1 MAENIQR
8 ASMRVLITGA
18 TGLVGT
24 ALAES
29 LKRDGHDVCRLLRKK
44 SDEQET
50 KHGCDVEWD
59 PKSGTFGS
67 AADNSDAV
75 VNLAGAPIADGRW
88 TDDRKEVLRNS
99 RIATTRGLVAAMEK
113 TSPRP
118 KVLVSASAIGYYGDR
133 GDEILTEASGPRA
146 GFLSRLAE
154 EWEAEALKARSLG
167 SRVVLARFGI
177 ILAREGG
184 ALPPIMI
191 PFKIGAGG
199 KLGSGTQ
206 WMSWIA
212 LEDVVRILRFVIE
225 DEAIPGAVNV
235 VAPQPVT
242 NLQFTEILA
251 KAMHRPKLFAAPG
264 FALRTVLGEM
274 ADEMLLASQRVVPEA
289 LQKNGYQFVHSDL
302 RSALA
307 AILKK

>member
-1 MAENIQR
+1 
-8 ASMRVLITGA
+8 MRVLITGA
-18 TGLVGT
+18 TGLVGR
-24 ALAES
+24 ALVGS
-29 LKRDGHDVCRLLRKK
+29 LKRDGHYVCRLLRKK
-44 SDEQET
+44 SEEGQET
-50 KHGCDVEWD
+50 KHGCDVDWD

-67 AADNSDAV
+67 AADNADTV

-99 RIATTRGLVAAMEK
+99 RVETTRGLVAAMEK
-113 TSPRP
+113 MSPRP
-118 KVLVSASAIGYYGDR
+118 RVLVSASAIGYYGNRDA
-133 GDEILTEASGPRA
+133 EILIEASGPRES
-146 GFLSRLAE
+146 FLSRLAE

-167 SRVVLARFGI
+167 IRVVLVRFGI
-177 ILAREGG
+177 ILAKEGG
-184 ALPPIMI
+184 ALPPMMV

-199 KLGSGTQ
+199 KLGDGTQ

-225 DEAIPGAVNV
+225 NESISGPVNV

-251 KAMHRPKLFAAPG
+251 KQMHRPKFFAAPK
-264 FALRTVLGEM
+264 FALQTLLGEM
-274 ADEMLLASQRVVPEA
+274 ADDMLLASQRVAPEV
-289 LQKNGYQFVHSDL
+289 LQKNGYQFVHTDL

-307 AILKK
+307 AILRK

>member
-1 MAENIQR
+1 
-8 ASMRVLITGA
+8 MRVLITGA

-24 ALAES
+24 ALVES
-29 LKRDGHDVCRLLRKK
+29 LKRDGHYVCRLLRKK
-44 SDEQET
+44 SEDEQG
-50 KHGCDVEWD
+50 KKYGCDMEWD
-59 PKSGTFGS
+59 PESGTFGS
-67 AADNSDAV
+67 AADNTDAV

-88 TDDRKEVLRNS
+88 AEDRKEVLRNS
-99 RIATTRGLVAAMEK
+99 RVATTRGLVAALEK
-113 TSPRP
+113 MSPRP
-118 KVLVSASAIGYYGDR
+118 KVLVSASATGYYGNR

-167 SRVVLARFGI
+167 IRVVLARFGI
-177 ILAREGG
+177 VLAKEGG
-184 ALPPIMI
+184 ALPPMMI

-212 LEDVVRILRFVIE
+212 LEDVVRILRLVME
-225 DEAIPGAVNV
+225 SEAISGAVNV

-251 KAMHRPKLFAAPG
+251 KALQRPRFFAVPR
-264 FALRTVLGEM
+264 FVLQTLLGEM
-274 ADEMLLASQRVVPEA
+274 ADEMLLASQRVVPEV
-289 LQKNGYQFVHSDL
+289 LQKNGYQFVHPDL
-302 RSALA
+302 RAALA
-307 AILKK
+307 GILKK

>member
-1 MAENIQR
+1 
-8 ASMRVLITGA
+8 MRVLITGA

-44 SDEQET
+44 SDDEQET

-67 AADNSDAV
+67 AADNADAV

-99 RIATTRGLVAAMEK
+99 RIDTTRSLVAAMEK
-113 TSPRP
+113 MSPRP

-133 GDEILTEASGPRA
+133 GDEILTEASGPRE

-167 SRVVLARFGI
+167 IRVVLARFGI

-184 ALPPIMI
+184 ALPPMMI
-191 PFKIGAGG
+191 PFKIGLGG

-212 LEDVVRILRFVIE
+212 LEDVVRILRFVMD
-225 DEAIPGAVNV
+225 DEAISGALNV

-251 KAMHRPKLFAAPG
+251 KAVHRPKFFAAPK
-264 FALRTVLGEM
+264 FVLQTLLGEM
-274 ADEMLLASQRVVPEA
+274 ADEMLLASQRVVPES
-289 LQKNGYQFVHSDL
+289 LQRNGYQFVHTDL

>member
-1 MAENIQR
+1 
-8 ASMRVLITGA
+8 MRVLITGA

-24 ALAES
+24 ALVES
-29 LKRDGHDVCRLLRKK
+29 LERDGQYVCRLLRKK
-44 SDEQET
+44 SEDEQET
-50 KHGCDVEWD
+50 KYGCDVEWD

-67 AADNSDAV
+67 AADNADAV

-88 TDDRKEVLRNS
+88 TEDRKEVLRNS
-99 RIATTRGLVAAMEK
+99 RVETTRGLVAAMEK
-113 TSPRP
+113 MSPRP
-118 KVLVSASAIGYYGDR
+118 KVLVSASAIGYYGNR

-154 EWEAEALKARSLG
+154 EWEAEALKARALG
-167 SRVVLARFGI
+167 VRVVLARFGI

-184 ALPPIMI
+184 ALPPMMI

-212 LEDVVRILRFVIE
+212 LEDVVLGLRFLIE
-225 DEAIPGAVNV
+225 SEAISGAVNV

-251 KAMHRPKLFAAPG
+251 KAMQRPKFFAAPKSVLR
-264 FALRTVLGEM
+264 ALLGEM
-274 ADEMLLASQRVVPEA
+274 ADEMLLASQRVVPEV
-289 LQKNGYQFVHSDL
+289 LQKSGYPFVHTDL
-302 RSALA
+302 RAALA
-307 AILKK
+307 GILKK

>member
-1 MAENIQR
+1 
-8 ASMRVLITGA
+8 MRVVITGA

-24 ALAES
+24 ALVES

-44 SDEQET
+44 SEDEQEA

-67 AADNSDAV
+67 AADNTDAV
-75 VNLAGAPIADGRW
+75 VNLAGAPVADGRW

-99 RIATTRGLVAAMEK
+99 RIDTTSCLVAAMEK
-113 TSPRP
+113 MSPRP
-118 KVLVSASAIGYYGDR
+118 KVLVSASAIGYYGNR
-133 GDEILTEASGPRA
+133 GDEILTEASGPRE

-154 EWEAEALKARSLG
+154 EWEADALKARSLG
-167 SRVVLARFGI
+167 VRVVLARFGI
-177 ILAREGG
+177 ILAKEGG
-184 ALPPIMI
+184 ALPPMMV

-199 KLGSGTQ
+199 KLGDGAQ

-212 LEDVVRILRFVIE
+212 LEDVVRILRFVME
-225 DEAIPGAVNV
+225 NEAISGAVNV

-251 KAMHRPKLFAAPG
+251 KQMRRPKFFSAPK
-264 FALRTVLGEM
+264 FALQTLLGEM
-274 ADEMLLASQRVVPEA
+274 ADDMLLASQRVVPET
-289 LQKNGYQFVHSDL
+289 LQKNAYQFVHADL
-302 RSALA
+302 QTALA
-307 AILKK
+307 AILQK

>member
-1 MAENIQR
+1 
-8 ASMRVLITGA
+8 MRVLITGA

-24 ALAES
+24 ALVDS
-29 LKRDGHDVCRLLRKK
+29 LKRDGHYVCRLLRKK
-44 SDEQET
+44 SDDEQET
-50 KHGCDVEWD
+50 KHGCDIEWD
-59 PKSGTFGS
+59 PKSGAFGL
-67 AADNSDAV
+67 AADSADAV
-75 VNLAGAPIADGRW
+75 VNLGGAPIANGRW
-88 TDDRKEVLRNS
+88 TEDRKEVLRNS
-99 RIATTRGLVAAMEK
+99 RVETTRGLVAAMERM
-113 TSPRP
+113 SPRP
-118 KVLVSASAIGYYGDR
+118 KVLVSASAIGYYGNR

-154 EWEAEALKARSLG
+154 EWEAEALKAQSLG
-167 SRVVLARFGI
+167 IRVVLARFGI
-177 ILAREGG
+177 ILAKEGG
-184 ALPPIMI
+184 ALPPMMI

-225 DEAIPGAVNV
+225 DEAISGAVNV

-251 KAMHRPKLFAAPG
+251 NAMHRPKFFAAPK
-264 FALRTVLGEM
+264 FALHTLLGEM
-274 ADEMLLASQRVVPEA
+274 ADEMLLASQRVIPEA
-289 LQKNGYQFVHSDL
+289 LQKNGYQFVHNDL

-307 AILKK
+307 GILKK